1 MDTSLVPVI
10 SAPHFDPGMGRR
22 ELKLPYGATIAAI
35 MAIAM
40 PGLREKDW
48 HLFRVVLVT
57 AAGSQIVDRRY
68 WHVAKPHA
76 GVTVVIRP
84 VPGGNFFKQILSVVV
99 SIAAIALG
107 QFWAPALAGALG
119 ISTGVAA
126 SLLTAGLSVL
136 GNLALNALI
145 PPPGGKSSLKDTDKT
160 NNYTITGWK
169 NQAKLNEPIPMVYGK
184 VRYAPPFAALPY
196 TEIVNDLQYIR
207 CMFCFG
213 YGPVSITDLKIG
225 DTSIDE
231 YDDIEIEIREG
242 RDTDLPL
249 TLYTRQVIEEQ
260 VGAELQ
266 RPKPRDDAG
275 NIITGASIETP
286 LTRTTARSVT
296 TASVI
301 IGFPSGLCE
310 VNNDGGKVNRTVS
323 IRIRQR
329 QLPDGEFETVTTL
342 NITAKKLEAFFRQY
356 TWELPARGVYEIEVT
371 RMTDEDTSTRVQS
384 RSLWSVLQ
392 STRPEYPINFA
403 KPLALAAVRIKA
415 SYQLNGVLDN
425 FNALVS
431 RLCLDYQYDE
441 ETETGSWVE
450 SETSNVASA
459 YRLSLQG
466 NHTAKPVSDA
476 GIDLDSFEDLHT
488 FCRDKGLKFDAVI
501 DTQAKAGEVW
511 AQITHAGRSMH
522 WHNGVQWGVITD
534 RPADLPI
541 VDQLSHRDT
550 FQFSFKRQY
559 IDPPH
564 AFRVEFLDATN
575 DYKPAERIIP
585 WPGHVGDITVTE
597 VLDLPGKTDPDEI
610 WTEARRRQ
618 YETIYRP
625 DVYNINRD
633 TPVSAATRGSRIAA
647 SLPIL
652 KSQQVAG
659 RVVAAADQLVA
670 LDEEV
675 TMEDGKS
682 YAIRFQKI
690 TEEDTV
696 GVSIVRQVR
705 TIPGTS
711 KLLSLSDSGEL
722 PDEGQMVHFG
732 IAGEQSFDLVVT
744 RIEAGDKMAS
754 VLQLADLAPEIDE
767 LLAADVPPAWSGI
780 VGSEVDDTAFVPQP
794 PVFDTIVSGIS
805 GTGVEGRINVT
816 LHAASTGAAVS
827 TFDIEHRIAGAWEVE
842 TIAAAD
848 GSIDID
854 GYATG
859 DVVEIRAKAW
869 TVYDVPSAY
878 NTTVAIVVGN
888 DDADVPT
895 SLPAGITAIALLGG
909 ATVNFATN
917 DNPATVKVNIYSNTT
932 GVLDKEAD
940 LEKAIDTTPSQTY
953 STTLG
958 DATRENRYTT
968 ADFSIAGSWILG
980 AGWSIASGVA
990 THATGSASDL
1000 TQSDTGLA
1008 SGQYYRFGFMLS
1020 GVTAGSLNPV
1030 LKGTTTVNGTLRT
1043 ANGTYT
1049 GRLQAVA
1056 GNNETGFHASSDFA
1070 GSIDNVTVYRETAT
1084 CLPQGTNY
1092 IWLAPANADGLE
1104 GPVSGPYTVS
1114 II

>member
-1 MDTSLVPVI
+1 MDTRLVPII
-10 SAPHFDPGMGRR
+10 SAPHFDPDMGRR
-22 ELKLPYGATIAAI
+22 ELKLPYGLTIAAI
-35 MAIAM
+35 MAIAL
-40 PGLREKDW
+40 PGIREEDW
-48 HLFRVVLVT
+48 HHFRVVLVT
-57 AAGSQIVDRRY
+57 PAGSQIVDRRY

-76 GVTVVIRP
+76 GVSVVIRP
-84 VPGGNFFKQILSVVV
+84 VPGGNFFKQILGVVV
-99 SIAAIALG
+99 SLAAVALG
-107 QFWAPALAGALG
+107 QLWGPALAFSLNGA
-119 ISTGVAA
+119 ISAGLA
-126 SLLTAGLSVL
+126 SSLITVGLSVL

-145 PPPGGKSSLKDTDKT
+145 PPPSNKIKDTDKT

-169 NQAKLNEPIPMVYGK
+169 NQARLNEPVPMLYGK
-184 VRYAPPFAALPY
+184 MRYAPPFAALPY

-207 CMFCFG
+207 VIFCFG
-213 YGPVSITDLKIG
+213 YGPISISDLKIG

-231 YDDIEIEIREG
+231 YDDIEIELREG
-242 RDTDLPL
+242 RATDLPL
-249 TLYTRQVIEEQ
+249 TLYTKQVIEEQ

-275 NIITGASIETP
+275 NVISGPSIETP
-286 LTRTTARSVT
+286 LTRTTARNVT
-296 TASVI
+296 EASII
-301 IGFPSGLCE
+301 IGFPSGLCN
-310 VNNDGGKVNRTVS
+310 VKDDGSKSNQTVS

-329 QLPDGEFETVTTL
+329 QLPDGVFEDVTTL

-392 STRPEYPINFA
+392 SSRPEYPINFA
-403 KPLALAAVRIKA
+403 KPLALAAIRIKA

-431 RLCLDYQYDE
+431 KLCLDYDVAS
-441 ETETGSWVE
+441 ETWIER
-450 SETSNVASA
+450 ETSNVASA
-459 YRLSLQG
+459 YRLSMQG

-476 GIDLDSFEDLHT
+476 GIDLDALEELHE
-488 FCRDKGLKFDAVI
+488 FCVTKGLKFDAVI
-501 DTQAKAGEVW
+501 DSSAKAGEVW
-511 AQITHAGRSMH
+511 ANITHAGRSMH
-522 WHNGVQWGVITD
+522 RHNGIKWGVITD
-534 RPADLPI
+534 NPAELPI
-541 VDQLSHRDT
+541 VDQLSHKDT

-559 IDPPH
+559 LDPPH
-564 AFRVEFLDATN
+564 AFRVEFQDATN
-575 DYKPAERIIP
+575 DYKTAERIIP

-618 YETIYRP
+618 YELIYRP
-625 DVYNINRD
+625 DVYNLTRD

-696 GVSIVRQVR
+696 GVSVVRQVR

-711 KLLSLSDSGEL
+711 KLLSLSDSGDL

-767 LLAADVPPAWSGI
+767 LLAADIPPLWSGI
-780 VGSEVDDTAFVPQP
+780 VGSEIDDTAFVPQP
-794 PVFDTIVSGIS
+794 PVFDTIVSGIT

-816 LHAASTGAAVS
+816 LHAASTGAAVA

-895 SLPAGITAIALLGG
+895 ALPAGVTAIALLGG

-917 DNPATVKVNIYSNTT
+917 DNAATVKVNIYRNTT
-932 GVLDKEAD
+932 GVLNKETD
-940 LEKAIDTTPSQTY
+940 LAKSIDTTPSQTY

-958 DATRENRYTT
+958 DATRTNRYTT
-968 ADFSIAGSWILG
+968 ADFSVAGSWLLG
-980 AGWSIASGVA
+980 TGWSIASGVA
-990 THATGSASDL
+990 THAAGSASDL
-1000 TQSDTGLA
+1000 TQSDTSLS
-1008 SGQYYRFGFMLS
+1008 SGQYYRFGFTLS

-1043 ANGTYT
+1043 ANGTFT
-1049 GRLQAVA
+1049 GRLQAVT

-1070 GSIDNVTVYRETAT
+1070 GSIDNVTIYRESAT